1 MSKLETITIDTPSGS
16 SALQIGDG
24 NTATIGLGKS
34 GDTINIPSG
43 ATIANAGT
51 ATGFGELNTPV
62 FKAVLSGGQ
71 SIANATQTTIAFAT
85 EQLDTGSCYNTSNYR
100 FTANVE
106 GYYLFVVAGLIEH
119 ANGQGEYG
127 DISVFKNGTKVISN
141 RHANSTDNNLS
152 SSLMCTGITHM
163 NGSSDYA
170 EASIYHND
178 GTSRTLDSNDDFTY
192 FMAFRITGSV

>member
-1 MSKLETITIDTPSGS
+1 MVSQIKVNEIIKQSGS
-16 SALQIGDG
+16 SI
-24 NTATIGLGKS
+24 TIGES
-34 GDTINIPSG
+34 GDTVSIPTG
-43 ATIANAGT
+43 CTIANSGT
-51 ATGFGELNTPV
+51 ATGFGETSALV

-71 SIANATQTTIAFAT
+71 SISNATQTTIAFAT

-119 ANGQGEYG
+119 ANAQGEYG
-127 DISVFKNGTKVISN
+127 DISVFKNGAKVISN
-141 RHANSTDNNLS
+141 RHANATDNNLT

-163 NGSSDYA
+163 NGSSDYV

-178 GTSRTLDSNDDFTY
+178 GTTRTLDSNEDFTY
-192 FMAFRITGSV
+192 FLGFRITGSV

>member
-119 ANGQGEYG
+119 ANAQGEYG